1 MPFDAQLDVVLEGEG
16 ALRGC
21 RVWLA
26 GSELRIGDRAIAL
39 DRLLGV
45 ARRGSV
51 LLVVAEDAALA
62 IRGEAAKLAPL
73 AAELSGDAERLK
85 RNVAAAEGVGGES
98 PIFYTP
104 AAVTGHVGADAVRGF
119 ALAVALRR
127 GLVLVGRGA
136 SITVPWGH
144 VREFDV
150 KMGPFGPVAR
160 LGGDDVRL
168 ELAYL
173 GDAQIQTL
181 RRLCEERPAA
191 PRAPSA
197 SPAAAHPPAPARR
210 PTGGAPAV
218 ARREAEVRFR
228 VPELSQALV
237 GTASVEEQ
245 GLYQTARALSGPPLR
260 PDFMED
266 HLREVRGV
274 LAGPVAKRRREAAG
288 SATLAT
294 AALALDG
301 RALWN
306 ETAEALDAVAASVQ
320 RAFDTLVRRLAAE
333 RKLTH
338 RQAARY
344 VPSDEERAQ
353 FRKQLTRAV
362 APLQRICDALAEV
375 SLRIR
380 ETAALGGEG
389 LEALHDRWQEALAA
403 FDRAYGQIWVHVG
416 AAVLHWWEEGLWPR
430 LRKLAQEKPRRGPF
444 RFLGG

>member
-1 MPFDAQLDVVLEGEG
+1 MPFDARLDVVLEGEG

-21 RVWLA
+21 RVWLT
-26 GSELRIGDRAIAL
+26 GSELRVGDRVIAL

-51 LLVVAEDAALA
+51 LLVVSEEAALA

-85 RNVAAAEGVGGES
+85 RNVAVAEGVAGES
-98 PIFYTP
+98 PIFCAP
-104 AAVTGHVGADAVRGF
+104 AAVHGQVGPDAVRGF

-127 GLVLVGRGA
+127 ALVLVGRGA
-136 SITVPWGH
+136 SITVPWAH
-144 VREFDV
+144 VRECDV

-160 LGGDDVRL
+160 LGGDDVRI
-168 ELAYL
+168 ELVYL
-173 GDAQIQTL
+173 ADAQIQTL
-181 RRLCEERPAA
+181 RELCAARPAA
-191 PRAPSA
+191 PRPGPPAPQE
-197 SPAAAHPPAPARR
+197 PPSAPARR
-210 PTGGAPAV
+210 ATAA
-218 ARREAEVRFR
+218 ARPEPDVRFR

-237 GTASVEEQ
+237 GTASIEEQ
-245 GLYQTARALSGPPLR
+245 GLYQTGRALSGPPLR

-266 HLREVRGV
+266 HLREMHAL

-288 SATLAT
+288 STTFAA

-306 ETAEALDAVAASVQ
+306 ETAEALAAVAAGVQ
-320 RAFDTLVRRLAAE
+320 RAFDTVVRRLAAE
-333 RKLTH
+333 RKLTQ
-338 RQAARY
+338 RQATKY
-344 VPSDEERAQ
+344 MPGEEELAQ
-353 FRKQLTRAV
+353 LRKELTRAV
-362 APLQRICDALAEV
+362 APLQRVCDALAEV

-389 LEALHDRWQEALAA
+389 LETLHDRWQEALAA
-403 FDRAYGQIWVHVG
+403 FDRTFGQVWIHVG
-416 AAVLHWWEEGLWPR
+416 GAVLRWWDEGLWPR
-430 LRKLAQEKPRRGPF
+430 LRKLAKEKPRSGPF